1 MPFSTSIQPFIGG
14 LRCVC
19 VGKPVTGGAG
29 MCVFCLLTAFV
40 QVNEIRSISVM
51 AAPPQGHEAE
61 PEPTREA
68 LMVLAQSHSTQRH
81 DSS

>member
-1 MPFSTSIQPFIGG
+1 
-14 LRCVC
+14 
-19 VGKPVTGGAG
+19 

-51 AAPPQGHEAE
+51 TAPPQGHEAE
-61 PEPTREA
+61 PEPTRGA
-68 LMVLAQSHSTQRH
+68 LMVLAQSPSTQRH

>member
-1 MPFSTSIQPFIGG
+1 
-14 LRCVC
+14 
-19 VGKPVTGGAG
+19 

-61 PEPTREA
+61 LKPTREA
-68 LMVLAQSHSTQRH
+68 LVVLAQSPSTHRH